1 MLILTNV
8 HTRGRVFRGPS
19 GTVCLAP
26 EPGDYSGPNRTP
38 AESRTQ
44 NVRIGL
50 SRGIGS
56 YQTAFFQRQSHIL
69 GRMHLTGVRSGV
81 RQSETKRT
89 GMRRRSLADAPFKT
103 KARAFMKDNMT
114 HKLTTV
120 YPHRVGVAD

>member
-1 MLILTNV
+1 MFTPGAA
-8 HTRGRVFRGPS
+8 HS
-19 GTVCLAP
+19 GDHLARFVWHQNQAITADP
-26 EPGDYSGPNRTP
+26 TGLQRSLEHR
-38 AESRTQ
+38 

-56 YQTAFFQRQSHIL
+56 YQTAFFVFFQRQSQIL

-103 KARAFMKDNMT
+103 KTRAFMKENTT